1 LGGREIDLSLEMTST
16 AARSVSPSATVAM
29 QRVGM
34 LGLGIMGSAMTANVV
49 RAGFEVRGYDPVE
62 EARRQ
67 LDAVGGQAMA
77 DAQAVIRESDV
88 VLLSLPSE
96 GALASVTADLLAA
109 GRPGLLVVETSTL
122 AVETKRRAHD
132 ALKARDIVLLDCPIS
147 GTGAQAVTRDLA
159 VYASGDAAAIV
170 AVQPVL
176 DAFARVTY
184 PIGSFG
190 KGMHMKLMANL
201 LVSIHNLSTAE
212 ALLMGSRLGIDL
224 DTAVKVLSDGAG
236 GSRMLEV
243 RGPLM
248 SRRSWDEATM
258 KVSTWQKDIRLIAAA
273 LAEGNVPAP
282 LFNAAIPI
290 YNAAMGMG
298 HGDADTASVYHVLER
313 MSDLSAGT

>member
-1 LGGREIDLSLEMTST
+1 MTST
-16 AARSVSPSATVAM
+16 AMQSVSHSSAVAT

-34 LGLGIMGSAMTANVV
+34 LGLGIMGSAMTANLV
-49 RAGFEVRGYDPVE
+49 RAGFEVRGYDPVAS
-62 EARRQ
+62 AREQ
-67 LDAVGGQAMA
+67 LAAVGGHAMA

-88 VLLSLPSE
+88 VLLSLPND
-96 GALASVTADLLAA
+96 GALESVTADLLAA
-109 GRPGLLVVETSTL
+109 GRPGLVAVETSTL
-122 AVETKRRAHD
+122 AVETKKRAHD
-132 ALKARDIVLLDCPIS
+132 ALQIKDIVLLDCPIS
-147 GTGAQAVTRDLA
+147 GTGAQALTRDLA
-159 VYASGDAAAIV
+159 VYASGEPAAIA

-212 ALLMGSRLGIDL
+212 ALLMGSRMGIDL

-248 SRRSWDEATM
+248 SQRSWDQATM

-273 LAEGNVPAP
+273 LAEANVPAP

-290 YNAAMGMG
+290 YNAAVGMG
-298 HGDADTASVYHVLER
+298 HADADTASIYHVLER
-313 MSDLSAGT
+313 MSDLSSGS